1 MNGLSFSATT
11 EKRKGI
17 LLDPRTKLILLLTI
31 TTLMFSTSNEGIMN
45 IVKPCLSL
53 VPFALILSERRF
65 KTAGKYLVLY
75 AVCFILERIA
85 LTSLSGLLSFIV
97 LAVTSIMTRF
107 APGIMIGAY
116 LISSTSISEFI
127 GAMERMHITEKIVIP
142 MSVIFRFFPTISEE
156 YQAIR
161 DAMKMRGIRFGGKNP
176 FLMLEY
182 RLVPLMVSVVKIGD
196 ELSAAALTR
205 GLGAPVKRTNVCQ
218 IGFHVQDLIAILF
231 CVICFALFLFQQQI
245 SFLREGGEPMIR
257 IDHVTFSYGE
267 ENENA
272 GGVHDINLTVEDG
285 QCVVLCGE
293 SGSGKTTITRL
304 INGLIPHYYEGK
316 MNGEVWVNGAKVSEQ
331 PLYDTAKTVGS
342 VFQNPRS
349 QFFNVDTTS
358 EITFGCENLG
368 QPAQSIR
375 ERLDKTIR
383 DFRLEKL
390 MGRNIFHLSGG
401 EKQKIACAGVS
412 IMEPDVLVMDE
423 PSSNLDASSILDLR
437 AILAFWKSQG
447 KTIIVSEHRLYYL
460 RGLADRFIYIA
471 GGKVEKD
478 YSAAEFESLTE
489 QQRAKLGLR
498 TFILEDLLPPK
509 ALPQAGQQMEL
520 HNFCFAYKN
529 EPETLHIR
537 ESKIPANRI
546 VGIIGNN
553 GAGKSTFSRC
563 FCGLE
568 KRCGEVIWNGRTYR
582 PKDRLNTCYMVM
594 QEVNHQLFTET
605 VLDEVLISMEEE
617 NQEWAEEILAELDL
631 IGFKD
636 RHPMSLSGGQK
647 QRVAI
652 ASAIASKR
660 SILFFD
666 EPTSGLDYKHMKEVA
681 NVLKQVR
688 DAGITLYVI
697 THDLELLL
705 DCCTDIVHF
714 EDGSIIDKF
723 QMDEAGLEKI
733 RNYFIK
739 GVPTK

>member
-1 MNGLSFSATT
+1 
-11 EKRKGI
+11 
-17 LLDPRTKLILLLTI
+17 
-31 TTLMFSTSNEGIMN
+31 
-45 IVKPCLSL
+45 
-53 VPFALILSERRF
+53 
-65 KTAGKYLVLY
+65 
-75 AVCFILERIA
+75 
-85 LTSLSGLLSFIV
+85 
-97 LAVTSIMTRF
+97 
-107 APGIMIGAY
+107 
-116 LISSTSISEFI
+116 
-127 GAMERMHITEKIVIP
+127 
-142 MSVIFRFFPTISEE
+142 
-156 YQAIR
+156 
-161 DAMKMRGIRFGGKNP
+161 
-176 FLMLEY
+176 
-182 RLVPLMVSVVKIGD
+182 
-196 ELSAAALTR
+196 
-205 GLGAPVKRTNVCQ
+205 
-218 IGFHVQDLIAILF
+218 
-231 CVICFALFLFQQQI
+231 
-245 SFLREGGEPMIR
+245 MIR

-267 ENENA
+267 ESEST
-272 GGVHDINLTVEDG
+272 GGVQDINLNIEDG
-285 QCVVLCGE
+285 QFIVLCGE
-293 SGSGKTTITRL
+293 SGCGKTTITRL

-316 MNGEVWVNGAKVSEQ
+316 MSGNVWVNEAKVSEQ

-368 QPAQSIR
+368 QPERSIR
-375 ERLDKTIR
+375 ERLEKTVR
-383 DFRLEKL
+383 DFHLEKL

-437 AILAFWKSQG
+437 SILAFWKSQG

-460 RGLADRFIYIA
+460 RGLADRFIYITA
-471 GGKVEKD
+471 GQVERD
-478 YSAAEFESLTE
+478 YSAAEFEQLTE
-489 QQRAKLGLR
+489 QQRADMGLR
-498 TFILEDLLPPK
+498 TFILEDLLPPEIS
-509 ALPQAGQQMEL
+509 PQIGEQMEL
-520 HNFCFAYKN
+520 RNFCFAYKN
-529 EPETLHIR
+529 EPETLHIH

-568 KRCGEVIWNGRTYR
+568 KRCGEVIWNGKAYR

-605 VLDEVLISMEEE
+605 VLDEVLISMEDESKE
-617 NQEWAEEILAELDL
+617 QAEKILAELDL
-631 IGFKD
+631 TDFKD

-647 QRVAI
+647 QRVEI

-681 NVLKQVR
+681 NVLRQVR
-688 DAGITLYVI
+688 DTGITVYVI
-697 THDLELLL
+697 THDLELIL

-714 EDGSIIDKF
+714 EDGSIIDQF
-723 QMDEAGLEKI
+723 PMDADGLEKI

-739 GVPTK
+739 GVSVK

>member
-107 APGIMIGAY
+107 APGIMTGAY

-231 CVICFALFLFQQQI
+231 CVICFALFLFQQHF
-245 SFLREGGEPMIR
+245 FLTGGGEPMIR

-368 QPAQSIR
+368 QPEQSIR

-460 RGLADRFIYIA
+460 RGLADRFIYIT

-520 HNFCFAYKN
+520 RNFCFAYKN